1 MDKEQCMLEARI
13 LQAQGYTQLQI
24 AEELGVTDRT
34 VITYLKARPCAR
46 KKPVRPSKLDPF
58 KAFLEQ
64 QLERNASY
72 NGELLYERI
81 VAQGYSGKKTVMK
94 AYVAQLRR
102 KLSHQAVLRFETE
115 PGRQAQ
121 VDWKEFGRQF
131 VDGREAKLYAFVMV
145 LGYSRM
151 PFVRFTTDM
160 RQSTLLACHTL
171 AFAYFG
177 GIPKEILYDNMRT
190 AFEPDDEGSWHPT
203 KRLAACA
210 VHYGFVPQ
218 RCRVRRPETKGK
230 VERLIGYL
238 DHNFWDR
245 IEAMVPYTLSSLNEK
260 VLEWIDEIS
269 TKPLEELQESRSTRF
284 KHERPLLSALPADC
298 FDVRDPVPLIVSRE
312 STIRYE
318 TNRYSVPPQYI
329 GTTLQMLIHPLHRSV
344 AVMGPEGLIRCF
356 PLSAAGSHTTIFFP
370 EDRAQLLA
378 RWKHDQDRVQGW
390 RASCKKVAKPWID
403 VDVRA
408 PSAYDALIVAARE
421 APV

>member
-13 LQAQGYTQLQI
+13 LQAQGYTQVRI
-24 AEELGVTDRT
+24 AQMLGVSDRT
-34 VITYLKARPCAR
+34 VRTYLKEHPCGR

-58 KAFLEQ
+58 KLFIEE
-64 QLERNASY
+64 QLEKNPSY

-81 VAQGYSGKKTVMK
+81 VAQGYQGRKTVMK
-94 AYVAQLRR
+94 AYVAGLRR
-102 KLSHQAVLRFETE
+102 KLSQQAVIRFETE

-121 VDWKEFGRQF
+121 VDWKEFGRQS
-131 VDGREAKLYAFVMV
+131 VDGYETKLYAFVMV

-171 AFAYFG
+171 AFEYFG
-177 GIPKEILYDNMRT
+177 GVPQELLYDNMRT
-190 AFEPDDEGSWHPT
+190 AFEPDEEGIWHPT

-238 DHNFWDR
+238 DHHFWAR
-245 IEAMVPYTLSSLNEK
+245 IEKEAPFCLASLNEK
-260 VLEWIDEIS
+260 VLDWINEMS
-269 TKPLEELQESRSTRF
+269 TKPLEELQESRHTRF
-284 KHERPLLSALPADC
+284 AREKPLLKAFPAGT
-298 FDVRDPVPLIVSRE
+298 FDVRDVVPLVVGRE

-329 GTTLQMLIHPLHRSV
+329 GTTVQMLLHPLHRTV
-344 AVMGPEGLIRCF
+344 DVMGSEGLIRRF
-356 PLSAAGSHTTIFFP
+356 SLAAAGSHTTQFFP
-370 EDRAQLLA
+370 DDRAQLVA
-378 RWKHDQDRVQGW
+378 RWNRDQRRLQ
-390 RASCKKVAKPWID
+390 RLRSPHTKIIQPYAD
-403 VDVRA
+403 VDIRSPAV
-408 PSAYDALIVAARE
+408 YEALI
-421 APV
+421 

>member
-34 VITYLKARPCAR
+34 VRTYLKARPCAR

-64 QLERNASY
+64 QLEKNPSY

-81 VAQGYSGKKTVMK
+81 VAQGYGGKKTVMK
-94 AYVAQLRR
+94 AYLAQVRR
-102 KLSHQAVLRFETE
+102 TLNNQAVLRFETE

-121 VDWKEFGRQF
+121 VDWKEFGRQW
-131 VDGREAKLYAFVMV
+131 VDGHETKLYAFVMV

-160 RQSTLLACHTL
+160 RQSTLLACHAL

-177 GIPKEILYDNMRT
+177 GVPKEILYDNMRT
-190 AFEPDDEGSWHPT
+190 AFEPDTEGVWHPT
-203 KRLAACA
+203 RRLAACA

-238 DHNFWDR
+238 DRNFWAR
-245 IEAMVPYTLSSLNEK
+245 IESLVPYTLGALNEK
-260 VLEWIDEIS
+260 VLGWIDEIS
-269 TKPLEELQESRSTRF
+269 TKPLEELQESRTTRF
-284 KHERPLLSALPADC
+284 KQEQPLLSPLPADC
-298 FDVRDPVPLIVSRE
+298 FDVRDPVPLSVSRE
-312 STIRYE
+312 STVCYE

-329 GTTLQMLIHPLHRSV
+329 GTTLQMLIHPLHRNV
-344 AVMGPEGLIRCF
+344 ALMGPQGLIRSF
-356 PLSAAGSHTTIFFP
+356 PLESPGSHSTVFFP
-370 EDRAQLLA
+370 EDRTHLLA
-378 RWKHDQDRVQGW
+378 RWKHEQNRVQGW
-390 RASCKKVAKPWID
+390 RAPRKKVAKPWID

-408 PSAYDALIVAARE
+408 PSAYDALIVESRE
-421 APV
+421 ALV